1 MKKDTAS
8 TEKKVP
14 GRPRAFDRRKAVEL
28 AVNLFWRHGYDGTST
43 AMLTS
48 AMGISPP
55 SLYAAFGSKEKL
67 YGEVLASYAN
77 TYGVFMESA
86 FAAAKT
92 ARDAIE
98 KMLLN
103 AAVQFA
109 DSKHVHGCLIS
120 TSSLQHAPE
129 NPQIAAEVSGYRLA
143 ARDAIRA
150 RIEMGRKS
158 GELPKTTDTLAMA
171 SFYAALIQG
180 MAIQASDGAS
190 AELLK
195 KVARLGMQSWPKQ

>member
-1 MKKDTAS
+1 MQTDLTLKK
-8 TEKKVP
+8 KKMP
-14 GRPRAFDRRKAVEL
+14 GRPRAFDRGKAVEL

-48 AMGISPP
+48 VMGISPP

-77 TYGVFMESA
+77 TYGAFMESA
-86 FAAAKT
+86 FATAKS

-103 AAVQFA
+103 AAVQFS
-109 DSKHVHGCLIS
+109 DSNHVHGCMIS

-129 NPQIAAEVSGYRLA
+129 NRQIAVDVSAYRLA
-143 ARDAIRA
+143 ARDVIRA
-150 RIEMGRKS
+150 RIEIGRKN

-171 SFYAALIQG
+171 SFFAALIQG

-190 AELLK
+190 AEVLK
-195 KVARLGMQSWPKQ
+195 KVARLGMQAWPKQ